1 MLTPSLSRGDLVTYK
16 TYNIKSKNTTAKLG
30 IILDGPDDEL
40 DVCAVL
46 STSGKIITIHFGNI
60 KRIF

>member
-1 MLTPSLSRGDLVTYK
+1 VTYK
-16 TYNIKSKNTTAKLG
+16 SYNIKSKNTTAKLG